1 MYKREELERLSEKGD
16 THAMMELGIQSYD
29 TGDFGRAIEL
39 LEAVTLCDGL
49 NARALWTLGRAYVE
63 HNGNDKEIAE
73 KVISL
78 WVQASQ
84 LGNEEA
90 CLCLGKAYHNKYD
103 GKLNIE
109 LDCEKAEHW
118 YSEALRLGQKVS
130 LFYLG
135 KLYHYKS
142 PRTVEDA
149 VMAYTY
155 YNSFYVFTSQDKD
168 KFTSQ
173 REEAI
178 NGIGAIEKSADE
190 INGGGNFFCAL
201 KRSNSNLLGR
211 LSSRLKFV

>member
-1 MYKREELERLSEKGD
+1 MYKCEELERLVEKGD
-16 THAMMELGIQSYD
+16 THAMTELGIQSYD

-49 NARALWTLGRAYVE
+49 NAIALWTLGRAYAE
-63 HNGNDKEIAE
+63 HNSMDTEIRE

-90 CLCLGKAYHNKYD
+90 CLCLGKANYNKYD

-135 KLYHYKS
+135 KLYHSKS
-142 PRTVEDA
+142 PRTVCC
-149 VMAYTY
+149 
-155 YNSFYVFTSQDKD
+155 
-168 KFTSQ
+168 
-173 REEAI
+173 
-178 NGIGAIEKSADE
+178 NGIH
-190 INGGGNFFCAL
+190 
-201 KRSNSNLLGR
+201 LLQFLLR
-211 LSSRLKFV
+211 PHKL